1 MMNHDEPSTCLFQST
16 DRHVTQPE
24 ESHEDA
30 SVALGPLGFENLA

>member
-1 MMNHDEPSTCLFQST
+1 MNPLPSSTHLFHG
-16 DRHVTQPE
+16 HVTRQPE